1 MLRRTGL
8 AADFEKWQKEGRGCG
23 RHESYRPWLRTQDS
37 SSKAVKTRAYSV
49 RFGRFFHFLSHGE
62 YLTFLQYEWNPRTLE
77 IYEQYPLDPSI
88 TQAIAEE
95 FGFRHP
101 RVKQEDIVM
110 TTDFLVTLQRPND
123 HREKYAIQIK
133 HSQADLSDRAL
144 EKIAIEKEYWR
155 RKGVEFVLSLS
166 SEFNFVF
173 CRNLQTLFPFR
184 SRKISV
190 EQLKRSAV
198 EFKSFKEDIFSLNEM
213 VSPEALPCIKLLVAN
228 QLLAY
233 PLKEK
238 SIYEAQWS
246 DLKGVGHA
254 A

>member
-77 IYEQYPLDPSI
+77 IYEQYPLDPLI

-101 RVKQEDIVM
+101 RVKQEEIVM

-144 EKIAIEKEYWR
+144 EKSLLKRSIGDA
-155 RKGVEFVLSLS
+155 KGLSLS
-166 SEFNFVF
+166 FHFLLNLTLCFVETF
-173 CRNLQTLFPFR
+173 KLCFR
-184 SRKISV
+184 SGAGK
-190 EQLKRSAV
+190 SAL
-198 EFKSFKEDIFSLNEM
+198 SN
-213 VSPEALPCIKLLVAN
+213 
-228 QLLAY
+228 
-233 PLKEK
+233 
-238 SIYEAQWS
+238 
-246 DLKGVGHA
+246 
-254 A
+254 